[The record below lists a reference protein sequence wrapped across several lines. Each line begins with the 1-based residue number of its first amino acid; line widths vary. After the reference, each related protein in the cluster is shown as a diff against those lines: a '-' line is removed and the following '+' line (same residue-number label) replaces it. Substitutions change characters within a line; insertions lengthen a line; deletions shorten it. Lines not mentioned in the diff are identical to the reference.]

1 MGFQDL
7 TPQEIELVL
16 AKERVIRIAFSYDG
30 EQFLVPVFFVFHE
43 GALCG
48 LTTPG
53 RKTRLGAANA
63 TVAFQIDSTFVT
75 GPWEWA
81 SVSGQ
86 GTFERIPPAEMTP
99 VAAKLQMALGDA
111 PDWAAKMLQ
120 ERFVRLGIY
129 AWRIRISEVSGRA
142 HGPDEPL
149 ETT

>member
-16 AKERVIRIAFSYDG
+16 DKERVIRIGFSAGD
-30 EQFLVPVFFVFHE
+30 EQFLVPVFYVFFD

-53 RKTRLGAANA
+53 RKTRLAETNPA
-63 TVAFQIDSTFVT
+63 VSFQVDSTFVT

-86 GTFERIPPAEMTP
+86 GTFARVVERSEFACF
-99 VAAKLQMALGDA
+99 AGKLQLKLGDA
-111 PDWAAKMLQ
+111 PDWAALMLQ
-120 ERFVRLGIY
+120 DRFAQLGLY
-129 AWRIRISEVSGRA
+129 AWRIEMTSVSGRA
-142 HGPDEPL
+142 HGPD
-149 ETT
+149 

>member
-16 AKERVIRIAFSYDG
+16 SKERVIRIGFSADG
-30 EQFLVPVFFVFHE
+30 EQFLVPVFYVFHD

-53 RKTRLGAANA
+53 RKTRLAEANA
-63 TVAFQIDSTFVT
+63 DVAFQIDSTFET

-86 GTFERIPPAEMTP
+86 GIFGRVADPAEFGEF
-99 VAAKLQMALGDA
+99 AARLSAKLADA
-111 PDWAAKMLQ
+111 PKWAADMLQ
-120 ERFVRLGIY
+120 DRFARLGIY
-129 AWRIRISEVSGRA
+129 AWRIEPKVISGRA
-142 HGPDEPL
+142 HGPD
-149 ETT
+149 

>member
-1 MGFQDL
+1 VGFQDL

-16 AKERVIRIAFSYDG
+16 EKERVIRIAFAAEG
-30 EQFLVPVFFVFHE
+30 EQFLVPVFYVFHE

-53 RKTRLGAANA
+53 RKTRLGEANA
-63 TVAFQIDSTFVT
+63 EVGFQVDSTFVT

-86 GTFERIPPAEMTP
+86 GTFERIPPAEMAP
-99 VAAKLQMALGDA
+99 VMAKMQVKLDDA
-111 PDWAAKMLQ
+111 PEWAAKMLQ

-129 AWRIRISEVSGRA
+129 AWRIRMASVSGRA
-142 HGPDEPL
+142 HGPD
-149 ETT
+149 

>member
-16 AKERVIRIAFSYDG
+16 EKERVIRIAFSHEG
-30 EQFLVPVFFVFHE
+30 EQFLVPVFYTFYE

-53 RKTRLGAANA
+53 RKTRLAEANP
-63 TVAFQIDSTFVT
+63 TVAFQVDSTFVT

-86 GTFERIPPAEMTP
+86 GTFTKVAGPAEFGP
-99 VAAKLQMALGDA
+99 FAAKLQASLSDS
-111 PDWAAKMLQ
+111 PEWAAKMLQ
-120 ERFVRLGIY
+120 DRFARLGIY
-129 AWRIRISEVSGRA
+129 AWRITPTEISGRA
-142 HGPDEPL
+142 HGPD
-149 ETT
+149 

>member
-16 AKERVIRIAFSYDG
+16 AKERVIRIAFSHEG
-30 EQFLVPVFFVFHE
+30 EQFLVPVFYVFHE

-53 RKTRLGAANA
+53 RKTRLGEANP
-63 TVAFQIDSTFVT
+63 TVAFQVDSTFVT

-86 GTFERIPPAEMTP
+86 GTFTRVTAPAEFGP
-99 VAAKLQMALGDA
+99 FAAKLGQNLSDS
-111 PDWAAKMLQ
+111 PEWAAKMLQ
-120 ERFVRLGIY
+120 DRFARLGIY
-129 AWRIRISEVSGRA
+129 AWRIAPTELSGRA
-142 HGPDEPL
+142 HGPD
-149 ETT
+149 